1 MVPWAV
7 SQVIYGRLPMAYFM
21 VWIALVVLSG
31 NPL

>member
-7 SQVIYGRLPMAYFM
+7 VQVIHGRLPMDHFM
-21 VWIALVVLSG
+21 VWIALVVLSS